1 MFSRRTSFNP
11 KRAVDPAPAES
22 DIKRWESKVRY
33 GGNPEHKKNPG
44 DFGLT
49 PPSSP
54 RAYKTLCDLAGIM
67 TRREAVSLLKQGIR
81 RKLVSQQRRNGFPQ
95 NIWSVTKAGVP
106 LEAMLEN
113 AGDGTYHGF
122 PMPVSDPFRE
132 RVLELWNRK

>member
-11 KRAVDPAPAES
+11 KRAVDPAPTES

-49 PPSSP
+49 PPASP
-54 RAYKTLCDLAGIM
+54 RAYKTLCDQAGVFS
-67 TRREAVSLLKQGIR
+67 RKEAVSLLKQGIR
-81 RKLVSQQRRNGFPQ
+81 RKLVSQQQRNGFPQ
-95 NIWSVTKAGVP
+95 NIWSVTKEGIP

-113 AGDGTYHGF
+113 PGDGTYHGF
-122 PMPVSDPFRE
+122 PMPKNDPFRDQ
-132 RVLELWNRK
+132 VLELWNQ